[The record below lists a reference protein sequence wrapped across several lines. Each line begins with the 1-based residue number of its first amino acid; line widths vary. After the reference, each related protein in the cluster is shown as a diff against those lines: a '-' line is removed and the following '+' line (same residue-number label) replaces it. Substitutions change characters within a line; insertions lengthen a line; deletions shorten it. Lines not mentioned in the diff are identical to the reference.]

1 MPESRVKSIHDAAY
15 LILVECL
22 REARIAA
29 GITQAELAARLHA
42 DQSYVSKYERA
53 ERRLDVIEVR
63 AVCREL
69 GLSLGQFVAKFEER
83 LQRKRRK

>member
-15 LILVECL
+15 LALVECL
-22 REARIAA
+22 RDERVTA
-29 GITQAELAARLHA
+29 GLTQADLANRVGA

-63 AVCREL
+63 TICRAL
-69 GLSLGQFVAKFEER
+69 GLSLTEFVRKFEQKLKEGGST
-83 LQRKRRK
+83 